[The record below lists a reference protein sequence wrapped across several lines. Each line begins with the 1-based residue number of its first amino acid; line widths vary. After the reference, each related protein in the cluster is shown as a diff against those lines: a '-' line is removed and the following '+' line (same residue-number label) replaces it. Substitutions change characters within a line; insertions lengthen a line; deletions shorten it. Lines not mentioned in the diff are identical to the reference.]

1 MLVDAGRGHHMS
13 TSLFERLSIDVAYS
27 SQPNT
32 CSCAIENLVVDP
44 VLHCSLCTR
53 SVATL
58 ATFLVR
64 T

>member
-1 MLVDAGRGHHMS
+1 MS
-13 TSLFERLSIDVAYS
+13 TSPFERLSIDVAYS

-32 CSCAIENLVVDP
+32 CSCAIENLVGDP
-44 VLHCSLCTR
+44 VLHCSLRTS

-58 ATFLVR
+58 AMLLVL